1 MRKKEKED
9 KKKKQK
15 EENKKK
21 QEEEKKKEMKK
32 QDKEEK
38 DGEAMMME
46 EKDTDRGHGQA
57 PASTNPHVEK
67 SLSKIEEFC
76 LAPTGAQGVKKLS
89 VHASV
94 CDTCYAQD

>member
-1 MRKKEKED
+1 
-9 KKKKQK
+9 
-15 EENKKK
+15 
-21 QEEEKKKEMKK
+21 MKK

-67 SLSKIEEFC
+67 SLSKIEELC